1 MKDILPAARPEFCA
15 AVVEELVAFF
25 AGRDD
30 IAWGRRFGFP
40 AFFVRGRR
48 FAYVCARGVVAQ
60 LAEPEARSR
69 ATQAEISIV
78 APIGGPRGST
88 WVLIARDRP
97 EDYPRRD
104 AELLEAAIAYVG
116 DRRR

>member
-1 MKDILPAARPEFCA
+1 MKEILPASRPEFCA
-15 AVVEELVAFF
+15 AVVEELVSHF

-60 LAEPEARSR
+60 LPEADARQR
-69 ATQAEISIV
+69 ATQPDISTMV
-78 APIGGPRGST
+78 PVGGPRGST
-88 WVLIARDRP
+88 WVLIARERA

-104 AELLEAAIAYVG
+104 AELLEASIAHVG
-116 DRRR
+116 ERRR